1 MLRCETLSYSGR
13 SDLWGYSYM
22 SIESTHDRISARVLA
37 VAYTMLRCGILSY
50 PGRCGRS
57 LSVDSVDSYQCLIA
71 ISAIAINLRPEFRS
85 GHA

>member
-1 MLRCETLSYSGR
+1 
-13 SDLWGYSYM
+13 M
-22 SIESTHDRISARVLA
+22 SIENKHDRISARVLA

-71 ISAIAINLRPEFRS
+71 ISAIATNI
-85 GHA
+85 A